1 MATKKAS
8 PAKATAK
15 PKKAAAPAKT
25 VKKAA
30 PKAKAV
36 TEEDIR
42 KKAEELYY
50 ARIKKGVHGTSDEDW
65 LKAEKLLK
73 GKK

>member
-30 PKAKAV
+30 PKAKA
-36 TEEDIR
+36 
-42 KKAEELYY
+42 EELYY